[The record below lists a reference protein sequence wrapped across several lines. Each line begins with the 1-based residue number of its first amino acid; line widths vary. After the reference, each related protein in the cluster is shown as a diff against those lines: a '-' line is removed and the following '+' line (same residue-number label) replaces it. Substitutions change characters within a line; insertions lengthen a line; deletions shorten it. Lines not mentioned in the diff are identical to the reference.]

1 VRERTAAGG
10 FFLHHRF
17 RRRGNPAAAD
27 TDPLMENAMTRN
39 FVIAMAVACAATGAA
54 YADDITVD
62 PHPFVSSASPA
73 QVAEE
78 LRQFRMSGVNPWAD
92 DYNQLAHRDGKLTRA
107 EVMADFHASRDTVA
121 AFTGEDSG
129 SGYLTN
135 VAAAKA
141 PPSATV
147 IVRVD

>member
-1 VRERTAAGG
+1 
-10 FFLHHRF
+10 
-17 RRRGNPAAAD
+17 
-27 TDPLMENAMTRN
+27 MTRKL
-39 FVIAMAVACAATGAA
+39 VIAMAVACAATGAA

-62 PHPFVSSASPA
+62 PHPFVSSMSPA

-92 DYNQLAHRDGKLTRA
+92 DYDHLAHRGSKLTRA
-107 EVMADFHASRDTVA
+107 EVIADFVASRQTAA
-121 AFTGEDSG
+121 AFMGEDSG

-141 PPSATV
+141 PPPVTEM
-147 IVRVD
+147 VRVD